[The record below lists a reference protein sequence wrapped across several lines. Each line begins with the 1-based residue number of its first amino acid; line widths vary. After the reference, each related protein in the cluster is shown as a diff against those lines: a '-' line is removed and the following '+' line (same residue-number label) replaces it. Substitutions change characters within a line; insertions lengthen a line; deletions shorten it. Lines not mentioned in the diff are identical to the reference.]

1 MPGIFGFYIANLAT
15 FEYPAEI
22 PIMTSIINVKRAI
35 PDGAPDHTFVIV
47 HGLED
52 SLWLPQQTRHLPD
65 RHLKVHL
72 REFEQPLE
80 KTRHSQA
87 RTPVSA
93 ITRRTSVLSRD
104 GNMGIHLPEVWR
116 TSQI

>member
-1 MPGIFGFYIANLAT
+1 M
-15 FEYPAEI
+15 
-22 PIMTSIINVKRAI
+22 
-35 PDGAPDHTFVIV
+35 IV

-52 SLWLPQQTRHLPD
+52 SLWLPQQACHLPD

-72 REFEQPLE
+72 REFEQPYSFEHRHINTGSFNEQRIAPYKIERSLTGTYIPLE

-93 ITRRTSVLSRD
+93 VTRRTGVLSRD
-104 GNMGIHLPEVWR
+104 GDVGIHLPEIWR
-116 TSQI
+116 NVSNINIHRV